1 MQYGSRAAHPVQ
13 RARRTAA
20 EALFSAQQRHFP
32 RREFLIP
39 IINVKG
45 GQSEPL
51 IHVARNIV
59 NFAVQQRP
67 VVFVNGL
74 NQQVFRVLLRV
85 QYAVFACNMHFRFL
99 HIVPF
104 IPVPCI
110 RGTKQPALAA
120 MPHRWARQCGFRAA
134 AGR

>member
-1 MQYGSRAAHPVQ
+1 MQYGSRWRHI
-13 RARRTAA
+13 RRTAA

-51 IHVARNIV
+51 IRVVRNIG

-74 NQQVFRVLLRV
+74 NQQVFRVFLRV
-85 QYAVFACNMHFRFL
+85 QYAVFACNVHFRFL

-104 IPVPCI
+104 IIAPRI
-110 RGTKQPALAA
+110 RETKQPALAA
-120 MPHRWARQCGFRAA
+120 MPHRWARRCGFRAA